1 MPHTTWSGA
10 ISFGLVTVPVKLET
24 ATESHAVAFRQVHT
38 EDGGRI
44 RYRKI
49 CELDGQELTEPE
61 IGKGYEISKD
71 TVIPITDEDLAG
83 MPLPTARAIEI
94 VSFTD
99 WADIDPR
106 RLGES
111 AYYIAA
117 DGAVAAKPYTLLLK
131 ALGRTEKVAV
141 AKVAMRG
148 RERLAL
154 VRPVGDALV
163 LHTMRWDDELR
174 DPAELAPDAVDLTDE
189 EIDRA
194 LALMDSMTVD
204 RLDELDL
211 VDQYREALVEVIEAK
226 AEHREPKTIGDE
238 ETAPAGQVVDLM
250 AALEQSVQDAR
261 EARGETGGKPGTVHA
276 MPKAKKAA
284 AKKTTK
290 KAPAKKQAAKKTSA
304 KKTTRRKSA

>member
-10 ISFGLVTVPVKLET
+10 ISFGLVTGPVKLET

-49 CELDGQELTEPE
+49 CEIDGQELTEPE

-99 WADIDPR
+99 WATIDPR

-117 DGAVAAKPYTLLLK
+117 DGQVAAKPYTLLRQ

-194 LALMDSMTVD
+194 WPSWT
-204 RLDELDL
+204 
-211 VDQYREALVEVIEAK
+211 
-226 AEHREPKTIGDE
+226 P
-238 ETAPAGQVVDLM
+238 
-250 AALEQSVQDAR
+250 
-261 EARGETGGKPGTVHA
+261 
-276 MPKAKKAA
+276 
-284 AKKTTK
+284 
-290 KAPAKKQAAKKTSA
+290 
-304 KKTTRRKSA
+304 